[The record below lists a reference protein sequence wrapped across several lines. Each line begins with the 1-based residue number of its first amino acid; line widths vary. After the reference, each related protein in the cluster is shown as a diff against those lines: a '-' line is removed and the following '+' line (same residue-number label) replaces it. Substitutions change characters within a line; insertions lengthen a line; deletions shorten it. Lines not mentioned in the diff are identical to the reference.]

1 MAGGE
6 NAIRDDKF
14 YSMATLPVGY
24 SPRFMSAP
32 AATPALRF
40 DQVTKRYGA
49 GPMVLDLVSF
59 NVQPGEFFGLAGVN
73 GAGKT
78 SLLKCMLDLTDF
90 ASGSISIFGASSLNF
105 EARSRLAYLPERF
118 MPPHYLSGR
127 DFLKMMAALHR
138 TPFDEPA
145 ALGMFVQL
153 DLDVSAMTRPVRTF
167 SKGMTQKLGLAAA
180 FLAGRDLMILDE
192 PMSGLDPK
200 ARARVKDR
208 LFALRARGVTL
219 FFTSHA
225 LADVEEICDR
235 IAILNEGR
243 LKYLGAPRQLLAST
257 NTPTLERA
265 FLHVI
270 EGDTTIPA

>member
-1 MAGGE
+1 MAGGK
-6 NAIRDDKF
+6 NPGWDNKF

-24 SPRFMSAP
+24 SPRFMSATTT
-32 AATPALRF
+32 APALQF
-40 DQVTKRYGA
+40 DQVTKRYGT

-90 ASGSISIFGASSLNF
+90 ASGSISIFGASSLHF

-127 DFLKMMAALHR
+127 DFLKMMADLHR

-145 ALGMFVQL
+145 ALDMFVQL

-208 LFALRARGVTL
+208 LFALRERGVTL

-270 EGDTTIPA
+270 ESDTTIPA